1 MANRKVE
8 LIKSLCYNVYTKC
21 GQNII
26 YSLRQTHPP
35 THKPEYTPTNSAQ
48 NNSPFS
54 LMESLLQS
62 SSQVWRKPLDFPPC
76 NCHAAE
82 STENTDHE
90 TTVI

>member
-8 LIKSLCYNVYTKC
+8 LIKSLRYNVYTKC

-48 NNSPFS
+48 NNSPSS
-54 LMESLLQS
+54 LIESLLQS
-62 SSQVWRKPLDFPPC
+62 SSQVLAKASRFPPL
-76 NCHAAE
+76 
-82 STENTDHE
+82 
-90 TTVI
+90 